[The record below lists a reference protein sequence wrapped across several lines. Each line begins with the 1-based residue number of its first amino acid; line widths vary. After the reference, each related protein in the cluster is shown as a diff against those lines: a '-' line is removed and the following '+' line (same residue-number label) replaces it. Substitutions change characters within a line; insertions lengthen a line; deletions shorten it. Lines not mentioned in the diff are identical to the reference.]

1 MGINIVNNENFES
14 EVLNYKD
21 SIVVVDFWA
30 NWCMPCKTVAPII
43 EEIADEEKDIKVCK
57 VDVDEA
63 GEVAMRYS
71 IMSIPTIMIF
81 KDGEV
86 IERIV
91 GAKGKEDYLEVINS
105 VK

>member
-1 MGINIVNNENFES
+1 MGINIINNENFES
-14 EVLNYKD
+14 EVLNHKG
-21 SIVVVDFWA
+21 SVVVVDFWA
-30 NWCMPCKTVAPII
+30 NWCVPCKNLAPII
-43 EEIADEEKDIKVCK
+43 EEIAEEEKDIKVCK

-63 GEVAMRYS
+63 GETAMKYS
-71 IMSIPTIMIF
+71 IMSIPTVMIF

-86 IERIV
+86 VERIV

>member
-1 MGINIVNNENFES
+1 MGINIVNNENFQS
-14 EVLNYKD
+14 EVLDYKD

-63 GEVAMRYS
+63 GEVAMKYS